1 MHAGVELFTKSFVAA
16 AAVLDRN
23 RVHAV
28 LLVIVVGCVLE
39 GHCLFSFA
47 SSRATTCLR

>member
-1 MHAGVELFTKSFVAA
+1 MHAGVELFTKSFVA